1 MSTMTTLPRIRRA
14 ARSTVM
20 ALAAAV
26 LATGCVDA
34 PQEPSAATDSPLA
47 STFDGL
53 SKEAGSNGDNARG
66 NEFGWAAV
74 ALAAGMT
81 PSPLIVSNNG
91 RREVFDAFVHATTIS
106 AANVTDGLTT
116 RTVIAWRKPAN
127 VLQVLLFSASNNVSN
142 VLDPASM
149 GPISLTNAPYRGA
162 HAAYY
167 ERADNSTTSM
177 TWIGVGGSVKLTDV
191 NIGTQPCE
199 VALPV
204 TSGVGCVRARFN
216 VAFDVRLAQLPTGSR
231 TVNSTS
237 DRTLRT
243 TPNDQP
249 INGLKLAVRCVQP
262 SLANKG
268 CANTS
273 TRSR

>member
-1 MSTMTTLPRIRRA
+1 MTTPPRIRR
-14 ARSTVM
+14 TVRGT
-20 ALAAAV
+20 ALALATVV
-26 LATGCVDA
+26 LAIACVDS

-53 SKEAGSNGDNARG
+53 SKEASSNGDNARG

-81 PSPLIVSNNG
+81 PSPLVVFNNG

-106 AANVTDGLTT
+106 ALNVTDGLTT
-116 RTVIAWRKPAN
+116 RTVIAWRKPAD
-127 VLQVLLFSASNNVSN
+127 VLQVLLISASNNTSN

-149 GPISLTNAPYRGA
+149 GPISISNAPFRGA

-167 ERADNSTTSM
+167 ERADNSSTTA
-177 TWIGVGGSVKLTDV
+177 TWIGVGGTVKLADV

-204 TSGVGCVRARFN
+204 TSGVACARARFT
-216 VAFDVRLAQLPTGSR
+216 VGFDVRLAQLLAGSR
-231 TVNSTS
+231 TLNATV
-237 DRTLRT
+237 DRTLRAT
-243 TPNDQP
+243 DQP
-249 INGLKLAVRCVQP
+249 INGLKLAVRCVAP
-262 SLANKG
+262 SLQNKG